1 MTLND
6 IINLTP
12 DKLNKL
18 TAAELRPLIQQ
29 MNSAVNKQVKRLEY
43 KKLSTSSKAVQELNR
58 SGKGGKNKT
67 ALYTKG
73 KTLNQLRSEFTRGV
87 NFLNAPTS
95 KVRGVEKYREHVAE
109 AIKENTSVD
118 IEDLSAK
125 RVGIVFTALHK
136 FQERYPA
143 FYTPAILSHIVQAT
157 QQFPDK
163 RRITADRLLAIIEE
177 EYHLEYEENE
187 AEYNDAFEE
196 NDDFMDGDF

>member
-43 KKLSTSSKAVQELNR
+43 KKLSTSSKAVQELKR

-73 KTLNQLRSEFTRGV
+73 KTL
-87 NFLNAPTS
+87 
-95 KVRGVEKYREHVAE
+95 K
-109 AIKENTSVD
+109 
-118 IEDLSAK
+118 
-125 RVGIVFTALHK
+125 
-136 FQERYPA
+136 A
-143 FYTPAILSHIVQAT
+143 F
-157 QQFPDK
+157 
-163 RRITADRLLAIIEE
+163 
-177 EYHLEYEENE
+177 
-187 AEYNDAFEE
+187 
-196 NDDFMDGDF
+196 